1 MVTMSVVASLLVR
14 SCCLNVDN
22 RCATAG
28 GRLLRSY
35 GAVGGVAAEGVG
47 AGDGEGAGTLVDD

>member
-1 MVTMSVVASLLVR
+1 MSVVASLLVR

>member
-1 MVTMSVVASLLVR
+1 VATISVVASLLVR

-35 GAVGGVAAEGVG
+35 CVVGVDADEGVG
-47 AGDGEGAGTLVDD
+47 AGVGEGAGTLLDD